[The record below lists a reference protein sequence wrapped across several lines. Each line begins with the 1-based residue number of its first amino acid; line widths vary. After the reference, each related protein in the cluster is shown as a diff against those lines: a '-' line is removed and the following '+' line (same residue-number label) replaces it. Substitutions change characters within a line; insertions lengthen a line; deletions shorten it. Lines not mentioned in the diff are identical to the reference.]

1 MIKPI
6 IRYFAKKYVISIIND
21 VIEAAKSKVDI
32 ETWKQRVKN
41 VIAFCNLLLETLD
54 DDKLT
59 ADEADKIIEETMEKY
74 R

>member
-1 MIKPI
+1 MKSVIKW
-6 IRYFAKKYVISIIND
+6 FAKKYIISIIND

-32 ETWKQRVKN
+32 EIWKHRVKN

-59 ADEADKIIEETMEKY
+59 ADEADKIIDSATNLIK
-74 R
+74 

>member
-1 MIKPI
+1 MKTLFK
-6 IRYFAKKYVISIIND
+6 YFAKKYIISIIND

-32 ETWKQRVKN
+32 EIWKQRVKN

-59 ADEADKIIEETMEKY
+59 ADEADKIIDSATNLIK
-74 R
+74 

>member
-1 MIKPI
+1 MSAIVKW
-6 IRYFAKKYVISIIND
+6 FAKKYVISIIND

-41 VIAFCNLLLETLD
+41 VIEFCNLLLETLD

-59 ADEADKIIEETMEKY
+59 ADEADKIVDSAIDLVK
-74 R
+74 

>member
-1 MIKPI
+1 MNI
-6 IRYFAKKYVISIIND
+6 IVKWFAKKYVISIIND

-41 VIAFCNLLLETLD
+41 VIQLCNLLLETLD

-59 ADEADKIIEETMEKY
+59 EDETDKIIDSVKELVK
-74 R
+74 

>member
-1 MIKPI
+1 MKSVIKW
-6 IRYFAKKYVISIIND
+6 FAKKYVISIIND

-59 ADEADKIIEETMEKY
+59 AEEADKIIDSATSLIK
-74 R
+74 

>member
-1 MIKPI
+1 MNAIVKW
-6 IRYFAKKYVISIIND
+6 FAKKYVISIIND

-32 ETWKQRVKN
+32 DNWKLRVKN

-59 ADEADKIIEETMEKY
+59 AEEADKIIDSATDLVK
-74 R
+74 